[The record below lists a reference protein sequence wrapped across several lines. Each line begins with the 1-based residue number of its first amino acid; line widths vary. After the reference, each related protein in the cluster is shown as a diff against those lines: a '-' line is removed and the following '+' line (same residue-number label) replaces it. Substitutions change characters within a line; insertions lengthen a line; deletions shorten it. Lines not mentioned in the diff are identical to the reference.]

1 MHFSIGTVQIAR
13 KAEYASLAANRGSTY
28 CRTPT
33 EICHRR
39 ISLAA
44 YFYVR
49 SVNSVFRLHKS
60 VGEKLIYCRKA
71 QKVAASVA
79 EQPRRSRRKTVCRAF
94 FAAVCISPL
103 LIASLMRVELISV
116 PSNSTIG
123 AT

>member
-1 MHFSIGTVQIAR
+1 MHFGIGTVQIAR

-49 SVNSVFRLHKS
+49 SVNSVLRLHKS

-79 EQPRRSRRKTVCRAF
+79 GNHGEVVGKRSAEHFRRRLHIT
-94 FAAVCISPL
+94 
-103 LIASLMRVELISV
+103 ASYRLSYAR
-116 PSNSTIG
+116 
-123 AT
+123 

>member
-79 EQPRRSRRKTVCRAF
+79 GNHGEVVGNGLPSI